1 MDYRSIFEALR
12 LKQKAAPKRI
22 EETYFVNI
30 RYVNYQ
36 WVVTRHT
43 EDGVEVDFE
52 KHNLQGAARYVART
66 WMDMHNVTRI
76 YCYTMK
82 GKVKEVIMAQ
92 DKAV

>member
-1 MDYRSIFEALR
+1 MDFRSMIEALR
-12 LKQKAAPKRI
+12 LKQKTAPKRI
-22 EETYFVNI
+22 EETYYVNI
-30 RYVNYQ
+30 RYKNYQ

-43 EDGVEVDFE
+43 EDGVEMDRVE
-52 KHNLQGAARYVART
+52 HQLQGAARYIART

-82 GKVKEVIMAQ
+82 GKVKEVIMAP

>member
-1 MDYRSIFEALR
+1 MIEALR

-22 EETYFVNI
+22 EETYYVNI

-43 EDGVEVDFE
+43 EDGVEMQCE
-52 KHNLQGAARYVART
+52 KHKHQGAARYIART

-82 GKVKEVIMAQ
+82 GKVKEIIMAP

>member
-1 MDYRSIFEALR
+1 MDFRSMIEALR
-12 LKQKAAPKRI
+12 LKQKVAPKRI
-22 EETYFVNI
+22 EETYYVNI
-30 RYVNYQ
+30 RYKNYQ

-43 EDGVEVDFE
+43 EDGIEMECE
-52 KHNLQGAARYVART
+52 KHQLQGAARYIART

-82 GKVKEVIMAQ
+82 GKVKEVIMAP